1 MKEKG
6 NFAMNHWNLTGGKA
20 IYENVNKA
28 VYSAWSAEYGSVILK
43 INQDTLQLN
52 EEYEMLKAL
61 NGNGCCKVFAYD
73 AERGILLEERL
84 LPGTVLREEGK
95 LGKRIQAFKSVFDK
109 IHIEASRFEAG
120 KATKVQSY
128 LDWLESACHFC
139 RNNRIDKNLNEK
151 VKHAK
156 DICVEMFEKYLD
168 RVLLHGDLHHDN
180 ILLRED
186 GTYAMIDPKGVI
198 GPKLLDVPRFV
209 MNEIGTKHILSD
221 EEHMLEV
228 IRMVS
233 ESLGFSRE
241 DVAKIYFMEVILG
254 NIWCV
259 EDGEDINA
267 EEIELATKLGCLY
280 PI

>member
-1 MKEKG
+1 MKDKFK
-6 NFAMNHWNLTGGKA
+6 FAMKRWNLTEGEA
-20 IYENVNKA
+20 IYDNAKKA
-28 VYSAWSAEYGSVILK
+28 VYSAWSAKYGSVILK
-43 INQDTLQLN
+43 INQDTLQLS
-52 EEYEMLKAL
+52 EEYEMLNAL

-73 AERGILLEERL
+73 TEHGVLLEERL
-84 LPGTVLREEGK
+84 LPGTVLREEEI
-95 LGKRIQAFKSVFDK
+95 LSKRIQAFKSVFDK
-109 IHIEASRFEAG
+109 IHIEASWFEAG

-128 LDWLESACHFC
+128 LDWLANVCLFC
-139 RNNRIDKNLNEK
+139 KNNGIDKNLTQKAELSRE
-151 VKHAK
+151 
-156 DICVEMFEKYLD
+156 ICVEIFEKYPE

-186 GTYAMIDPKGVI
+186 GSYAMIDPKGVV

-209 MNEIGTKHILSD
+209 MNEIDTKHIVSD
-221 EEHMLEV
+221 EEHMREV

-233 ESLGFSRE
+233 ENLGFCME

-267 EEIELATKLGCLY
+267 EEIELASKLGCLY
-280 PI
+280 QK